1 MDDLAATPITILVAD
16 DHPLMRQ
23 GIRMA
28 LAAETDMHV
37 VGKAADGE
45 EALQCIAS
53 RNPGIFILDVD
64 MPKRDGLSVVRELNR
79 LNSPVGVIIL
89 TLHTGAD
96 LLFEA
101 LELGVRG
108 YIFKGSAASDV
119 AEGARRVSGGGS
131 YLSEA
136 VQQALEKGRA
146 GKDLPSDLRQLT
158 PVELRLVRKIAQGL
172 TSREIAASLDLS
184 GRTIENY
191 RTAICT
197 KLNLTGPN
205 ALLRYALHHR
215 GLWDSRS
222 LEIRGAKRNSDAPVV
237 RRC

>member
-1 MDDLAATPITILVAD
+1 MDDPIAIPITILIAD

-28 LAAETDMHV
+28 FAAESDMQV
-37 VGKAADGE
+37 IGE
-45 EALQCIAS
+45 ASNGVEALQCVAFLN
-53 RNPGIFILDVD
+53 RDVLILDLD

-96 LLFEA
+96 LLFQA

-136 VQQALEKGRA
+136 VQQAFEKGRP
-146 GKDLPSDLRQLT
+146 GRDLPSGLQRLT
-158 PVELRLVRKIAQGL
+158 PVELKLVREIAQGR
-172 TSREIAASLDLS
+172 TTREIAASLDLS
-184 GRTIENY
+184 SRTVENY
-191 RTAICT
+191 RTAICN
-197 KLNLTGPN
+197 KLNLSGPN
-205 ALLRYALHHR
+205 ALLRFALSQR
-215 GLWDSRS
+215 TVLIP
-222 LEIRGAKRNSDAPVV
+222 EGA
-237 RRC
+237 